1 MAVRQLQRLEDR
13 GLHMLSGTE
22 LEFRLFPAD
31 ANIRDKDLKA
41 AHETN
46 NMYLP
51 RHYRQ
56 YEKFYV
62 EMDRRM
68 RSLGIHFTTFHTEYG
83 HGQLEM
89 PLKPEWGILAADNLV
104 RMKLLTHDTAS
115 DCGYRATFMPKPLL
129 GQTGSG
135 FHFNHS
141 LWREKENVMLDEK
154 DPKKVLSLSVLSVFQ
169 KLLFHAV
176 PHRSATSHGTG
187 SPANSTTA
195 LLSQR
200 SSVQRS
206 TVTAACTRL
215 GLPTSTTGPSMTA

>member
-1 MAVRQLQRLEDR
+1 MIISALSDSVTSGYSVRLQVLCSAHWPDNSPIQADSRAMAVRQLQRLEDR

-31 ANIRDKDLKA
+31 ANIQDKELKA
-41 AHETN
+41 AHQTD

-68 RSLGIHFTTFHTEYG
+68 RSLGIHFTAFHTEYG

-115 DCGYRATFMPKPLL
+115 DCGYRASFMTKPLL

-154 DPKKVLSLSVLSVFQ
+154 DPEKVLHQTSV
-169 KLLFHAV
+169 
-176 PHRSATSHGTG
+176 
-187 SPANSTTA
+187 
-195 LLSQR
+195 
-200 SSVQRS
+200 
-206 TVTAACTRL
+206 
-215 GLPTSTTGPSMTA
+215 